1 MSRLIALASLLIV
14 VTAAVA
20 EDGGPPAPPT
30 APVAPPGGAP
40 GGTQGGFDPFILIM
54 IVGMFLFMW
63 LLVFRPQKKE
73 EARRKELINSMKP
86 GHRVITIG
94 GIHGDVVSVGEKEVE
109 VAVTKGDKPV
119 IMTFNRGA
127 ISTNETL
134 AEQAKPAK

>member
-14 VTAAVA
+14 VTTAMA
-20 EDGGPPAPPT
+20 EDGGPTSAPSAPA
-30 APVAPPGGAP
+30 VPPGGVP
-40 GGTQGGFDPFILIM
+40 GGQQGGFDPFILIM

-109 VAVTKGDKPV
+109 LAVTKGDKPV

-134 AEQAKPAK
+134 ADQAKATK